1 MENKKNMENKKFYPV
16 FSVDVCFASYAIEYK
31 LIGAKNVKDLR
42 QHIKAIVS
50 DYGLSEEEL
59 SVLET
64 GGKRDAYRIVKM
76 KNVYTDK
83 PYQILDS
90 FSYYE

>member
-1 MENKKNMENKKFYPV
+1 MKDKKLYPV
-16 FSVDVCFASYAIEYK
+16 FRVDVCFTSYAMEYK

-42 QHIKAIVS
+42 QHIKAILS
-50 DYGLSEEEL
+50 DAGIINEEEL

-64 GGKRDAYRIVKM
+64 GKRDSFRFVKM

-83 PYQILDS
+83 PYKILDS
-90 FSYYE
+90 FAYYE

>member
-1 MENKKNMENKKFYPV
+1 MENKKFYPV
-16 FSVDVCFASYAIEYK
+16 FSVDVCFTPYAMEYK

-42 QHIKAIVS
+42 QHIKAILS
-50 DYGLSEEEL
+50 DDGIINEEEL

-64 GGKRDAYRIVKM
+64 GKRDSFRIVKM

-83 PYQILDS
+83 PYKILDS
-90 FSYYE
+90 FTYYE